1 MSKYLLKTEKNK
13 INNLI
18 EELNK
23 SLNQE
28 TINLENIK
36 KEFYQIIINCKDNS
50 IEELLYYFLNSLI
63 NKITPLLTNNITSGL
78 QVGIKNK
85 YFNITAYGGRY
96 NKDPNS
102 KPIDENTFFSFDSIS
117 KLITSTIIMQD
128 LKNKKLNLNT
138 PLKEYNPNFNLNTSI
153 ESILKFT
160 ANLKTNTR
168 IDNLPPQETIKI
180 LKQCQENLIEK
191 EKYKNFYE
199 YSDIGY
205 MILRLSINNF
215 LTKLDNLLQIIDNQ
229 NLTYKNLAHQ
239 NNITGGKI
247 TEEYITPDQK
257 GRNIPFPGHTGLY
270 GNIEGLLNI
279 FYQILYTENILNE
292 KDRTQLFTQPYPDP
306 IVYNKDGTQQLGKN
320 KSPQYMA
327 KISGIYRKPTGIIDK
342 NYNKLASCDMSEKT
356 TDDAKASTGT
366 CGSWI
371 VSDNLSYNNKF
382 GFYISGLLTN
392 PYSFVN
398 NSTYPNNINEIPH
411 TPLQVNKKGIILGY
425 STKLNQYKEIITEYS
440 LILTLLTEYIKE
452 IDETSLNRTTKTLTK
467 KII

>member
-63 NKITPLLTNNITSGL
+63 NKITPLLTNNITPGL

-229 NLTYKNLAHQ
+229 NLTYKN
-239 NNITGGKI
+239 
-247 TEEYITPDQK
+247 
-257 GRNIPFPGHTGLY
+257 
-270 GNIEGLLNI
+270 
-279 FYQILYTENILNE
+279 
-292 KDRTQLFTQPYPDP
+292 
-306 IVYNKDGTQQLGKN
+306 
-320 KSPQYMA
+320 
-327 KISGIYRKPTGIIDK
+327 
-342 NYNKLASCDMSEKT
+342 
-356 TDDAKASTGT
+356 
-366 CGSWI
+366 
-371 VSDNLSYNNKF
+371 
-382 GFYISGLLTN
+382 
-392 PYSFVN
+392 
-398 NSTYPNNINEIPH
+398 
-411 TPLQVNKKGIILGY
+411 
-425 STKLNQYKEIITEYS
+425 
-440 LILTLLTEYIKE
+440 
-452 IDETSLNRTTKTLTK
+452 
-467 KII
+467 